1 MKKVARF
8 FVSVKNEMKKV
19 KWPEKKQMIT
29 YSIATLAFI
38 LIFSLFFGGLD
49 IIISGIKVVV
59 K

>member
-19 KWPEKKQMIT
+19 KWPDKKSMIT
-29 YSIATLAFI
+29 NSIATLAFI

-49 IIISGIKVVV
+49 LILTGIKVVI